1 MALGLFRLSPLP
13 SLGLNFTMFE
23 QRSLEEMCV
32 LVLPGCKM
40 TKGLIA
46 GRDVAYGTTGCTEET
61 DSRLKF
67 QELLLE
73 P

>member
-1 MALGLFRLSPLP
+1 
-13 SLGLNFTMFE
+13 
-23 QRSLEEMCV
+23 MCV
-32 LVLPGCKM
+32 LVLLGCKM

-46 GRDVAYGTTGCTEET
+46 ERDVAYGTTGCTEET